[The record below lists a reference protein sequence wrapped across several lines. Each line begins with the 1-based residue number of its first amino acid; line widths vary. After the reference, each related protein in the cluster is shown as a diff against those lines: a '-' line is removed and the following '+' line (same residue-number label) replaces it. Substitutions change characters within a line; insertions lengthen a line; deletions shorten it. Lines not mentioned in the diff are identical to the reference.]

1 MSRWAS
7 VHQRVRA
14 THERVRATRT
24 GRLTLRIAVG
34 LVGAVVV
41 VVGLGLV
48 PLPGPGWL
56 IVLAGLAILSLE
68 FTWAQRLTTFT
79 RTQLERWWQWLR
91 RQPLVVRALT
101 GLVGLLFVGTVAW
114 LSWTYGSATLF

>member
-1 MSRWAS
+1 MGRWAS
-7 VHQRVRA
+7 VRHRI
-14 THERVRATRT
+14 RATRA
-24 GRLTLRIAVG
+24 GRLTLRIVIG

-41 VVGLGLV
+41 VVGLVLV

-68 FTWAQRLTTFT
+68 FEWARRLTTFT
-79 RTQLERWWQWLR
+79 RAQLERWWRWLS
-91 RQPLVVRALT
+91 RQPLVVRGVA

-114 LSWTYGSATLF
+114 LSWTYGTAMFS

>member
-1 MSRWAS
+1 MGRWAS
-7 VHQRVRA
+7 VRQRI
-14 THERVRATRT
+14 RATRA
-24 GRLTLRIAVG
+24 GRLTLRIVVG

-41 VVGLGLV
+41 VVGLVLV

-68 FTWAQRLTTFT
+68 FEWARRLTTFT
-79 RTQLERWWQWLR
+79 RTQLERWWHWLS
-91 RQPLVVRALT
+91 RQPLVVRGVA

-114 LSWTYGSATLF
+114 LSWTYGAAMFS